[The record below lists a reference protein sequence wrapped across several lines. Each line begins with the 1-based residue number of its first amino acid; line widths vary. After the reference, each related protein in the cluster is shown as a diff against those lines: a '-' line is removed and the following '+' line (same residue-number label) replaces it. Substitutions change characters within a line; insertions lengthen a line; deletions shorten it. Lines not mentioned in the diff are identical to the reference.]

1 MNPTFMAMFVLNQMF
16 VAAFLTGWTAL
27 IASGTGV
34 TRLEPLK
41 ATEPE
46 PEAAEREPEAVTR
59 WGCPRKLPKV
69 HRCSS

>member
-1 MNPTFMAMFVLNQMF
+1 MNPTLMAMFVLNQMF
-16 VAAFLTGWTAL
+16 VAAFLTGWSAL

-46 PEAAEREPEAVTR
+46 AAEPEAVTR

-69 HRCSS
+69 HRSSS